1 VQKEILM
8 TNLEELER
16 KDKLKTKMLKYIMYK
31 KRTEEEI
38 KRKFAN
44 IEDSELVEEVM
55 EELKEIGYI
64 NDESYI
70 ERAVTEHININNL
83 SIKELKYKLMSKG
96 LNINLIE
103 DYIASKSEEML
114 EYEIESAKTIILK
127 KQNTMEEQEIIQF
140 LLKKGY
146 RMDNIKEAILRLND

>member
-1 VQKEILM
+1 M
-8 TNLEELER
+8 TNLEELEK

-44 IEDSELVEEVM
+44 IEETELVEDVI

-64 NDESYI
+64 NDSNYI
-70 ERAVTEHININNL
+70 DRAVTEHMNINNL

-103 DYIASKSEEML
+103 DYVSSKNEEL
-114 EYEIESAKTIILK
+114 TEYEINSAKNIILK
-127 KQNTMEEQEIIQF
+127 KQGNTEEQDIIQY
-140 LLKKGY
+140 LIKKGY
-146 RMDNIKEAILRLND
+146 KIDNIKEAISRLKD

>member
-1 VQKEILM
+1 M

-38 KRKFAN
+38 KRKFVN

-70 ERAVTEHININNL
+70 ERAVTEHVNINNL

-114 EYEIESAKTIILK
+114 EY
-127 KQNTMEEQEIIQF
+127 
-140 LLKKGY
+140 
-146 RMDNIKEAILRLND
+146 

>member
-1 VQKEILM
+1 M
-8 TNLEELER
+8 TNLEELEK

-44 IEDSELVEEVM
+44 IEETELVEEVI

-64 NDESYI
+64 NDSNYI
-70 ERAVTEHININNL
+70 DRAVTEHMNINNL
-83 SIKELKYKLMSKG
+83 SVKELKYKLMSKG

-103 DYIASKSEEML
+103 DYVSSKNEEL
-114 EYEIESAKTIILK
+114 TEYEINSAKNIILK
-127 KQNTMEEQEIIQF
+127 KQSNTEEQDIIQY
-140 LLKKGY
+140 LIKKGY
-146 RMDNIKEAILRLND
+146 KIDNIKEAISRLKD

>member
-1 VQKEILM
+1 M

-70 ERAVTEHININNL
+70 ERAVTEHVNINNL

-146 RMDNIKEAILRLND
+146 RMDNIKEAISRLND

>member
-1 VQKEILM
+1 
-8 TNLEELER
+8 
-16 KDKLKTKMLKYIMYK
+16 MLKYIMYK

-38 KRKFAN
+38 KRKFVN

-70 ERAVTEHININNL
+70 ERAVTEHVNINNL

-146 RMDNIKEAILRLND
+146 RMDNIKEAISRLND

>member
-1 VQKEILM
+1 M
-8 TNLEELER
+8 TNLEELEK

-44 IEDSELVEEVM
+44 IEETELVEDVI

-64 NDESYI
+64 NDSNYI
-70 ERAVTEHININNL
+70 DRAVTEHMNINNL
-83 SIKELKYKLMSKG
+83 SVKELKYKLMSKG

-103 DYIASKSEEML
+103 DYASSKNEEL
-114 EYEIESAKTIILK
+114 TEYEINSAKNIILK
-127 KQNTMEEQEIIQF
+127 KQSNTEEQDIIQY
-140 LLKKGY
+140 LIKKGY
-146 RMDNIKEAILRLND
+146 KTDNIKEAISRLKD

>member
-1 VQKEILM
+1 MYSIEEFDKQK
-8 TNLEELER
+8 TR
-16 KDKLKTKMLKYIMYK
+16 VLKYIMYK

-38 KRKFAN
+38 KRKFVN

-70 ERAVTEHININNL
+70 ERAVTEHVNINNL

-146 RMDNIKEAILRLND
+146 RMDNIKEAISRLND

>member
-1 VQKEILM
+1 M
-8 TNLEELER
+8 TNLEELEK

-44 IEDSELVEEVM
+44 IEETELVEDVI

-64 NDESYI
+64 NDSNYI
-70 ERAVTEHININNL
+70 DRAVTEHMNINNL
-83 SIKELKYKLMSKG
+83 SVKELKYKLMSKG

-103 DYIASKSEEML
+103 DYASSKNEEL
-114 EYEIESAKTIILK
+114 TEYEINSAKNIILK
-127 KQNTMEEQEIIQF
+127 KQGNTEEQDIIQY
-140 LLKKGY
+140 LIKKGY
-146 RMDNIKEAILRLND
+146 KIDNIKEAISRLND

>member
-1 VQKEILM
+1 M
-8 TNLEELER
+8 TNLEELEK

-44 IEDSELVEEVM
+44 IEETELVEDVI

-64 NDESYI
+64 NDSNYI
-70 ERAVTEHININNL
+70 DRAVTEHMNINNL
-83 SIKELKYKLMSKG
+83 SVKELKYKLMSKG

-103 DYIASKSEEML
+103 DYTSSKNEEL
-114 EYEIESAKTIILK
+114 TEYEINSAKNIILK
-127 KQNTMEEQEIIQF
+127 KQSNTEEQDIIQY
-140 LLKKGY
+140 LIKKGY
-146 RMDNIKEAILRLND
+146 KIDNIKEAISRLKD

>member
-1 VQKEILM
+1 M

-38 KRKFAN
+38 KRKFVN

-70 ERAVTEHININNL
+70 ERAVTEHVNINNL

-103 DYIASKSEEML
+103 DYIVSKSEEML

-146 RMDNIKEAILRLND
+146 RMDNIKEAISRLND

>member
-1 VQKEILM
+1 M
-8 TNLEELER
+8 TNLEELEK

-44 IEDSELVEEVM
+44 IEETELVEEVI

-64 NDESYI
+64 NDSNYI
-70 ERAVTEHININNL
+70 DRAVTEHMNINNL

-103 DYIASKSEEML
+103 DYVCSKNEEL
-114 EYEIESAKTIILK
+114 TEYEINSAKNIILK
-127 KQNTMEEQEIIQF
+127 KQSNTEEQDIIQY
-140 LLKKGY
+140 LIKKGY
-146 RMDNIKEAILRLND
+146 KTDNIKEAISRLKD

>member
-1 VQKEILM
+1 M

-44 IEDSELVEEVM
+44 IEDSDLVAEVI

-70 ERAVTEHININNL
+70 ERAVTEHVNINNL

-146 RMDNIKEAILRLND
+146 RMDNIKEAISRLND

>member
-1 VQKEILM
+1 M

-146 RMDNIKEAILRLND
+146 RMDNIKEAISRLND

>member
-1 VQKEILM
+1 M
-8 TNLEELER
+8 TNLEELEK

-44 IEDSELVEEVM
+44 IEETELVEEVI

-64 NDESYI
+64 NDSNYI
-70 ERAVTEHININNL
+70 DRAVTEHMNINNL
-83 SIKELKYKLMSKG
+83 SVKELKYKLMSKG

-103 DYIASKSEEML
+103 DYASSKNEEL
-114 EYEIESAKTIILK
+114 TEYEINSAKNIILK
-127 KQNTMEEQEIIQF
+127 KQSNTEEQDIIQY
-140 LLKKGY
+140 LIKKGY
-146 RMDNIKEAILRLND
+146 KTDNIKEAISRLKD

>member
-1 VQKEILM
+1 M
-8 TNLEELER
+8 ANLEELEK

-44 IEDSELVEEVM
+44 IEEPELVEEVI
-55 EELKEIGYI
+55 EELKDIGYI
-64 NDESYI
+64 NDSNYI
-70 ERAVTEHININNL
+70 DRAVTEHMNINNL

-103 DYIASKSEEML
+103 DYVCSKNEEL
-114 EYEIESAKTIILK
+114 TEYEINSAKNIILK
-127 KQNTMEEQEIIQF
+127 KQSNTEEQDIIQY
-140 LLKKGY
+140 LIKKGY
-146 RMDNIKEAILRLND
+146 KTDNIKEAISRLKD

>member
-1 VQKEILM
+1 M

-103 DYIASKSEEML
+103 DYIVSKSEEML

-146 RMDNIKEAILRLND
+146 RMDNIKEAISRLND

>member
-1 VQKEILM
+1 MI
-8 TNLEELER
+8 NLEELER

-44 IEDSELVEEVM
+44 IEDSDLVAEVI

-146 RMDNIKEAILRLND
+146 RMDNIKEAISRLND

>member
-1 VQKEILM
+1 M

-70 ERAVTEHININNL
+70 QRAVTEHVNINNL

-146 RMDNIKEAILRLND
+146 RMDNIKEAISRLND

>member
-1 VQKEILM
+1 M

-38 KRKFAN
+38 KRKFVN

-70 ERAVTEHININNL
+70 ERAVTEHVNINNL
-83 SIKELKYKLMSKG
+83 STKELKYKLMSNG

>member
-1 VQKEILM
+1 M

-70 ERAVTEHININNL
+70 ERAVTEHVNINNL

-127 KQNTMEEQEIIQF
+127 KQNTIEEQEIIQF

-146 RMDNIKEAILRLND
+146 RMDNIKEAISRLND

>member
-1 VQKEILM
+1 M

-38 KRKFAN
+38 KRKFVN

-70 ERAVTEHININNL
+70 ERAVTEHVNINNL

-146 RMDNIKEAILRLND
+146 RMDNIKEAISRLND

>member
-1 VQKEILM
+1 M

-70 ERAVTEHININNL
+70 ELSLIHI
-83 SIKELKYKLMSKG
+83 
-96 LNINLIE
+96 
-103 DYIASKSEEML
+103 
-114 EYEIESAKTIILK
+114 
-127 KQNTMEEQEIIQF
+127 
-140 LLKKGY
+140 
-146 RMDNIKEAILRLND
+146 

>member
-1 VQKEILM
+1 M

-38 KRKFAN
+38 KRKFVN

-70 ERAVTEHININNL
+70 ERAVTEHVNINNL

-127 KQNTMEEQEIIQF
+127 KQNTMEEKEIIQF

-146 RMDNIKEAILRLND
+146 RMDNIKEAISRLND

>member
-1 VQKEILM
+1 M

-70 ERAVTEHININNL
+70 ERSVTEHININNL

-103 DYIASKSEEML
+103 DYIVSKSEEML

-146 RMDNIKEAILRLND
+146 RMDNIKEAISRLND

>member
-1 VQKEILM
+1 M

-70 ERAVTEHININNL
+70 ERAVTEHVNINNL

-127 KQNTMEEQEIIQF
+127 KQNTMEEKEIIQF

-146 RMDNIKEAILRLND
+146 RMDNIKEAISRLND

>member
-1 VQKEILM
+1 M
-8 TNLEELER
+8 TNLEELEK

-44 IEDSELVEEVM
+44 IEETELVEEVI

-64 NDESYI
+64 NDSNYI
-70 ERAVTEHININNL
+70 DRAVTEHMNINNL
-83 SIKELKYKLMSKG
+83 SVKELKYKLMSKG

-103 DYIASKSEEML
+103 DYVSSKNEEL
-114 EYEIESAKTIILK
+114 TEYEINSAKNIILK
-127 KQNTMEEQEIIQF
+127 KQSNTEEQDIIQY
-140 LLKKGY
+140 LIKKGY
-146 RMDNIKEAILRLND
+146 KTDNIKEAISRLKD

>member
-1 VQKEILM
+1 M

-38 KRKFAN
+38 KRKFVN

-70 ERAVTEHININNL
+70 ERAVTEHVNINNL
-83 SIKELKYKLMSKG
+83 SIKELKYKLISKG

-114 EYEIESAKTIILK
+114 EYEIESAKTIIFK

-146 RMDNIKEAILRLND
+146 RMDNIKEAISRLND

>member
-1 VQKEILM
+1 M
-8 TNLEELER
+8 TNLEELEK

-44 IEDSELVEEVM
+44 IEETELVEEVI

-64 NDESYI
+64 NDSNYI
-70 ERAVTEHININNL
+70 DRAVTEHMNINNL
-83 SIKELKYKLMSKG
+83 SVKELKYKLMSKG

-103 DYIASKSEEML
+103 DYASSKNEEL
-114 EYEIESAKTIILK
+114 TEYEINSAKNIILK
-127 KQNTMEEQEIIQF
+127 KQGNTEEQDIIQY
-140 LLKKGY
+140 LIKKGY
-146 RMDNIKEAILRLND
+146 KIDNIKEAISRLKD

>member
-1 VQKEILM
+1 M

-16 KDKLKTKMLKYIMYK
+16 KDKLKTKMIKYIMYK

-44 IEDSELVEEVM
+44 IEETELVEEVI

-64 NDESYI
+64 NDSNYI
-70 ERAVTEHININNL
+70 DRAVTEHMNINNL
-83 SIKELKYKLMSKG
+83 SVKELKYKLMSKG

-103 DYIASKSEEML
+103 DYVSSKNEEL
-114 EYEIESAKTIILK
+114 TEYEINSAKNIILK
-127 KQNTMEEQEIIQF
+127 KQGNTEEQDIIQY
-140 LLKKGY
+140 LIKKGY
-146 RMDNIKEAILRLND
+146 KIDNIKEAISRLKD

>member
-1 VQKEILM
+1 M
-8 TNLEELER
+8 ANLEELEK

-44 IEDSELVEEVM
+44 IEEPELVEEVI
-55 EELKEIGYI
+55 EELKDIGYI
-64 NDESYI
+64 NDNNYI

-83 SIKELKYKLMSKG
+83 SVKELKYKLMSKG

-103 DYIASKSEEML
+103 DYVSSKNEQL
-114 EYEIESAKTIILK
+114 TEYEINSAKNIILK
-127 KQNTMEEQEIIQF
+127 KQSNTEEQDIIQY
-140 LLKKGY
+140 LIKKGY
-146 RMDNIKEAILRLND
+146 KIDNIKEAISRLKD

>member
-1 VQKEILM
+1 M
-8 TNLEELER
+8 TNLEELEK

-44 IEDSELVEEVM
+44 IEEPELVEEVI
-55 EELKEIGYI
+55 EELKDIGYI
-64 NDESYI
+64 NDNNYI

-83 SIKELKYKLMSKG
+83 SVKELKYKLMSKG

-103 DYIASKSEEML
+103 DYVSSKNEQL
-114 EYEIESAKTIILK
+114 TEYEINSAQNIILK
-127 KQNTMEEQEIIQF
+127 KQSNTEEQDIIQY
-140 LLKKGY
+140 LIKKGY
-146 RMDNIKEAILRLND
+146 KIDNIKEAISRLKD

>member
-1 VQKEILM
+1 M

-38 KRKFAN
+38 KRKFVN

-70 ERAVTEHININNL
+70 ERAVTEHVNINNL